1 MLPNDPLSLDIRN
14 APAGSKESTVIN
26 EPDLHSFALLQ
37 KMGVIQ
43 ALADADGF
51 TTLASVL
58 SADRVTWLVSKPLQ
72 GRASLLLSQVITS
85 TLLTV
90 MLIKCLNM
98 HFSLIPSVQFQVASR
113 VLEGGILALNQ
124 EST

>member
-1 MLPNDPLSLDIRN
+1 MD
-14 APAGSKESTVIN
+14 
-26 EPDLHSFALLQ
+26 
-37 KMGVIQ
+37 VIQ
-43 ALADADGF
+43 ALADVDGL
-51 TTLASVL
+51 TMLASVL

-72 GRASLLLSQVITS
+72 GRASLLLSQVIIL

-90 MLIKCLNM
+90 MLVKCLNM
-98 HFSLIPSVQFQVASR
+98 HFPLSPSVHFEVVRR